1 MKLDGWQVM
10 YEIDEDNKMKILLV
24 KDVMS
29 TDIVSISPNETMATL
44 NKKFKNNQI
53 NHLLVIENDILS
65 GLISSNDITDYI
77 LSHLDFS
84 EHDNLEPLLKYIRDN
99 SPNKG
104 LIETITPN
112 EPLTKAAKILF
123 DSPFHSLPVIDQNG
137 KVMGIVTT
145 KDILWQLI
153 QD

>member
-1 MKLDGWQVM
+1 
-10 YEIDEDNKMKILLV
+10 MKILLV

-44 NKKFKNNQI
+44 NKKFKNNRI

-65 GLISSNDITDYI
+65 GLISSNDIIDYI

-84 EHDNLEPLLKYIRDN
+84 DQDNLEPLLKYIHDH